1 MHFQTYHFKP
11 YNHKYFSGNERPSLL
26 PSSMPRA
33 LQSLRLA
40 PAKSD
45 RTRTAPSVV
54 KVDFQEF
61 DPDHYKAIALEMG
74 FTL

>member
-1 MHFQTYHFKP
+1 MNVLHFYH
-11 YNHKYFSGNERPSLL
+11 HIV
-26 PSSMPRA
+26 RA

-45 RTRTAPSVV
+45 RTRAAPSVV

-61 DPDHYKAIALEMG
+61 DPDHYKAIA
-74 FTL
+74 